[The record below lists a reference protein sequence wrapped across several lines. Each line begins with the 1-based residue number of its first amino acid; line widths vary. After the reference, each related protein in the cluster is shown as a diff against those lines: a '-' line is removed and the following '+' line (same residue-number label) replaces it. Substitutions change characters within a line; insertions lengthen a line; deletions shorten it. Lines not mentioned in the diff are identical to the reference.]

1 MAGDVLEKSESWLN
15 LSQDSFDVRPEV
27 SRVIRSSTLA
37 GE

>member
-1 MAGDVLEKSESWLN
+1 MAGDILEKSESWFALA
-15 LSQDSFDVRPEV
+15 QDALDVRPEV